1 MHQFHINE
9 VIYFGWKWKSAG
21 WSWCF
26 WYCKDCVVVVEEME
40 ERGVDEREAAGD
52 PAWMEEKREEELLVA
67 RFHVIYPL

>member
-1 MHQFHINE
+1 MHQFRINE

-26 WYCKDCVVVVEEME
+26 LYCKDCMVVVEEME

-52 PAWMEEKREEELLVA
+52 PA
-67 RFHVIYPL
+67 